1 MSIRLEHRFTVP
13 VPVEEAWD
21 VLLDVER
28 VAPCMPGATLESVD
42 GDAFTGKVRVKVGPI
57 TVTYRGEARITEKDP
72 RTRTV
77 RIEASGKEARGS
89 GTASGTVLA
98 RLAGPEGS
106 TEVTVETDITVT
118 GRVAQFGRG
127 VMADVSE
134 RLVSRFAD
142 NLAAELAGS
151 GGSEPEPA
159 AAEPAAPPESGAGA
173 PRRSAPPRSGPGPRP
188 APPGRPTRRRST
200 CSAPPGSR
208 CSSASCRCWPGPSS
222 RFWCCAGCAGGAAGG
237 PRPAARGGA
246 GRPRG
251 DAQSAAKRCEA
262 G

>member
-1 MSIRLEHRFTVP
+1 
-13 VPVEEAWD
+13 
-21 VLLDVER
+21 
-28 VAPCMPGATLESVD
+28 D

-57 TVTYRGEARITEKDP
+57 TVTYRGEARITEKDL

-98 RLAGPEGS
+98 RLAGSEGS

-159 AAEPAAPPESGAGA
+159 AAEPAAPPESGAEDAEEERAAAERTRAAARASREADQEALDLLRTAGGPVLKRVLPLLAGA
-173 PRRSAPPRSGPGPRP
+173 VVAVLVLRRLRRRCRRRSAP
-188 APPGRPTRRRST
+188 RR
-200 CSAPPGSR
+200 
-208 CSSASCRCWPGPSS
+208 
-222 RFWCCAGCAGGAAGG
+222 
-237 PRPAARGGA
+237 
-246 GRPRG
+246 
-251 DAQSAAKRCEA
+251 
-262 G
+262 